1 MHHWTRHD
9 GQRNIRIRVWCE
21 CFSCRGFSFYVIFY
35 ACYFDRVWFEL
46 YPGTGSVEKTVTNG
60 LGRVNF
66 RRTTN
71 AIVWG

>member
-1 MHHWTRHD
+1 MNVFPAGDFLSMLYSTR
-9 GQRNIRIRVWCE
+9 VTLT
-21 CFSCRGFSFYVIFY
+21 V
-35 ACYFDRVWFEL
+35 FEL

-60 LGRVNF
+60 LGRLNF